1 MTGNI
6 YARWGLG
13 LAIAVSTLAFA
24 SNAGAISSLKIQPLS
39 YETQLQKGERKTGF
53 IDISNPS
60 GQSVKVTTSV
70 EAFRQVDDDGR
81 LEFFESEAAEKGI
94 TPDLKSFTLGPR
106 EAQRMVFE
114 LDGTKLPEGDV
125 FAALFFATKPDEG
138 GAVAQAVRV
147 GTLFIIENGT
157 PGSRKAEITNLQTN
171 FLQIGSVIEGEYA
184 VKNTAKKGQVTGF
197 TPLVDIKLS
206 PFGSTQQRDSSLVF
220 AGRERSNNFSYQ
232 TNLPGLYRLSA
243 TYDDSIQSR
252 WVLVL
257 PVWLLWA
264 GGALVFI
271 GMALF
276 VARRRRQSRVN
287 FAKSHNNSRQ

>member
-1 MTGNI
+1 MVGSR
-6 YARWGLG
+6 YCGWGLALG
-13 LAIAVSTLAFA
+13 IVVSVLLFIP
-24 SNAGAISSLKIQPLS
+24 NAGAISSLKIQPLS

-106 EAQRMVFE
+106 EAQRMMFE
-114 LDGTKLPEGDV
+114 LDGTKLPDGDV
-125 FAALFFATKPDEG
+125 FAALFFTTKPDEG

-157 PGSRKAEITNLQTN
+157 PGSRKAEITNLQTD
-171 FLQIGSVIEGEYA
+171 FLQIGAVIDGEYS

-220 AGRERSNNFSYQ
+220 AGRERSNNFSYR

-243 TYDDSIQSR
+243 SYDDSSQSR

-257 PVWLLWA
+257 PVWLLWT
-264 GGALVFI
+264 GGALVFV

-276 VARRRRQSRVN
+276 VARRRRKSRVN
-287 FAKSHNNSRQ
+287 FAKSHNNPRQ

>member
-1 MTGNI
+1 MVGSR
-6 YARWGLG
+6 YSRWGLG
-13 LAIAVSTLAFA
+13 LAIAVATLAFA
-24 SNAGAISSLKIQPLS
+24 SNAGAISSLKVQPLS

-60 GQSVKVTTSV
+60 GRSVKVATSV
-70 EAFRQVDDDGR
+70 EAFRQVDDDGN

-114 LDGTKLPEGDV
+114 LDGTKLPDGDV
-125 FAALFFATKPDEG
+125 FAVLFFTTKPDEG
-138 GAVAQAVRV
+138 VAVAQAVRV

-157 PGSRKAEITNLQTN
+157 PGSRKAEITNLQTD
-171 FLQIGSVIEGEYA
+171 FLQIGSVIEGEYT
-184 VKNTAKKGQVTGF
+184 VKNIAKKGQVTGF

-220 AGRERSNNFSYQ
+220 AGRERSNNFSYR
-232 TNLPGLYRLSA
+232 TNLRGLYRLSA
-243 TYDDSIQSR
+243 TYDDSSQLR

-264 GGALVFI
+264 GGALVFVGI
-271 GMALF
+271 VLF
-276 VARRRRQSRVN
+276 VARRRRKSRVD
-287 FAKSHNNSRQ
+287 FGKKT